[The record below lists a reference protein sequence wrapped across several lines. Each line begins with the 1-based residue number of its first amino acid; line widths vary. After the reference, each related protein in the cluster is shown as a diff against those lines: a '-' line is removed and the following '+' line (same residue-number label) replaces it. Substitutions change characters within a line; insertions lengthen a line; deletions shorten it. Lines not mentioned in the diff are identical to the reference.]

1 MCTYIF
7 IINLFK
13 NFYYFSWDQQYLL
26 EQKNFEEIGDRGEV
40 WFGEGAMN
48 RMIRWLE
55 KNVPTS
61 SNIID
66 VGCGNGV
73 MSIELYEVGFKN
85 ILGVDYSSHAIE
97 LAQKIA
103 NENENEELKFKVSN
117 VVLEALLMGSVTFNQ
132 KIKNL

>member
-1 MCTYIF
+1 MYIK
-7 IINLFK
+7 IINLFT
-13 NFYYFSWDQQYLL
+13 YFSWDQQYLL

-61 SNIID
+61 SSIID

-103 NENENEELKFKVSN
+103 NENENQELKFKVS
-117 VVLEALLMGSVTFNQ
+117 
-132 KIKNL
+132 

>member
-1 MCTYIF
+1 MCIYLLLIC
-7 IINLFK
+7 FK

-55 KNVPTS
+55 KNVSTS

>member
-1 MCTYIF
+1 MYIK
-7 IINLFK
+7 IINLFT
-13 NFYYFSWDQQYLL
+13 YFSWDQQYLL

-103 NENENEELKFKVSN
+103 NENENQELKFKVNFPVKYTPLS
-117 VVLEALLMGSVTFNQ
+117 GSRN
-132 KIKNL
+132 KSSRA

>member
-1 MCTYIF
+1 MYKK
-7 IINLFK
+7 IINLFT
-13 NFYYFSWDQQYLL
+13 YFSWDQQYLL
-26 EQKNFEEIGDRGEV
+26 EKKNFEEIGDRGEI

>member
-1 MCTYIF
+1 MKYGYIYIF

-85 ILGVDYSSHAIE
+85 ILGVDYSSYAIE

-103 NENENEELKFKVSN
+103 NENENQELKFKN
-117 VVLEALLMGSVTFNQ
+117 WRLEFH
-132 KIKNL
+132 

>member
-1 MCTYIF
+1 
-7 IINLFK
+7 
-13 NFYYFSWDQQYLL
+13 
-26 EQKNFEEIGDRGEV
+26 
-40 WFGEGAMN
+40 MN

-55 KNVPTS
+55 KNVPTT

-73 MSIELYEVGFKN
+73 MCIELYEVGFKN

-103 NENENEELKFKVSN
+103 NENENQELKFKVSFFKK
-117 VVLEALLMGSVTFNQ
+117 VGIVFWQISKFLESSGGFAYGHSDLYNQ
-132 KIKNL
+132 

>member
-1 MCTYIF
+1 MQYIK
-7 IINLFK
+7 IINLFT
-13 NFYYFSWDQQYLL
+13 YFSWDQQYLL

-103 NENENEELKFKVSN
+103 NENENQELKFKVSN